1 MGPSRRWRTS
11 PGEAMFNWPTGIA
24 RLARGEEGEDLVEYA
39 YLTLFIALAG
49 AATLAALQTA
59 IGAAYGTSA
68 STVDGLWQPPNP
80 AGS

>member
-1 MGPSRRWRTS
+1 MGTDESMKRS
-11 PGEAMFNWPTGIA
+11 FV
-24 RLARGEEGEDLVEYA
+24 RLGRLVRSEEGEDLVEYA

-49 AATLAALQTA
+49 AATLAALQTT

-68 STVDGLWQPPNP
+68 VAVDGLWQPPNP

>member
-1 MGPSRRWRTS
+1 MTC
-11 PGEAMFNWPTGIA
+11 WPALLG

-49 AATLAALQTA
+49 AGTLLALQAA

-68 STVDGLWQPPNP
+68 SAVDVLWQPPNP